1 MQTSFLSE
9 IIDGFSGNSLPFHLQ
24 PLVEVPSLRRGE
36 NPGTCYRQYQLS
48 LIKLNFSVAWSG
60 LAKISHPGRSR
71 SVPQSLPWACRRGRL

>member
-1 MQTSFLSE
+1 VAWTPPSRSADDSSECSICGSAGAGGTMQTSFLSE

-48 LIKLNFSVAWSG
+48 LIKLNFSVA
-60 LAKISHPGRSR
+60 
-71 SVPQSLPWACRRGRL
+71 